1 MKLIFFRVKLIP
13 DVHNSDFIRRT
24 EEIISERKRKKRKRK
39 RKREIV
45 TSHNVASHNVV
56 SRIGWQVKCP
66 EGTIC

>member
-1 MKLIFFRVKLIP
+1 MKLIP

-24 EEIISERKRKKRKRK
+24 EEIISERKKERKK
-39 RKREIV
+39 EIV

>member
-24 EEIISERKRKKRKRK
+24 EEIISERKRK
-39 RKREIV
+39 REIV

-56 SRIGWQVKCP
+56 SRIGGQVKCP